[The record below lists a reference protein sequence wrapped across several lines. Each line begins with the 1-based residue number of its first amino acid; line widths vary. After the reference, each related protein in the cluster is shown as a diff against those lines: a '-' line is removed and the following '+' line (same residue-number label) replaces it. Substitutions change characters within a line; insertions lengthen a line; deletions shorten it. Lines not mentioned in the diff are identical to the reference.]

1 MIRQAKIS
9 DASQI
14 ADIYNY
20 YVLNTIIT
28 FEMLP
33 ISTAAMSEKI
43 VNTMENYPWIV
54 FEKNGE
60 ILGYAYVT
68 EWKSR
73 GAYKNS
79 VESTVYLKP
88 NQSGKGSGSALY
100 VELISQLKKL
110 NIHSIIGGIGQPN
123 EASIALHEK
132 LGFKKVAH
140 FKEIGFKFDKWVDVA
155 YWQLII

>member
-1 MIRQAKIS
+1 MVRQAKIS

-20 YVLNTIIT
+20 YVVNTIIT
-28 FEMLP
+28 FEMVPLT
-33 ISTAAMSEKI
+33 TADMSEKI
-43 VNTMENYPWIV
+43 AITIERYPWLV
-54 FEKNGE
+54 FEENDE
-60 ILGYAYVT
+60 ILGYAYAT
-68 EWKSR
+68 EWKPR

-79 VESTVYLKP
+79 VESTVYLKSHL
-88 NQSGKGSGSALY
+88 SGRGIGSKLY
-100 VELISQLKKL
+100 IELIFQLNKL

-123 EASIALHEK
+123 EASIAFHEK

-140 FKEIGFKFDKWVDVA
+140 FKEVGYKFDKWIDVA